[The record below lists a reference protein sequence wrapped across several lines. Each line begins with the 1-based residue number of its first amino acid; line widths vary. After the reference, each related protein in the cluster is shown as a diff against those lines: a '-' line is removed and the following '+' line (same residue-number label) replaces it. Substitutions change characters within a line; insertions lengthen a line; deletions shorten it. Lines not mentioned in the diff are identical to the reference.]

1 MFCRKKGTKKYRIR
15 VKIHSFCHPQGRQ
28 VRRPYKMG
36 VSLVL
41 HLALPPAPF
50 FLIFPEIFLM
60 ALEVTK
66 KLWTVDEVLQMVD
79 KGLLPHDNHLELIRG
94 ELIEMSPMGFKHGV
108 AVGIIAKLLIKLC
121 DEQHFVWLQST
132 FPLDNFS
139 APEPDIALLK
149 WKGDVNS
156 PQPPGPKDILLVVE
170 VADSSLSYDRK
181 IKAPLYAEFGIPE
194 YWILDLQRQ
203 CVEQYQ
209 LPSEDGY
216 RRKTIVHK
224 DQMLPLPG
232 LGVEISVG
240 ALFGISPQ
248 PPQ

>member
-1 MFCRKKGTKKYRIR
+1 
-15 VKIHSFCHPQGRQ
+15 
-28 VRRPYKMG
+28 
-36 VSLVL
+36 
-41 HLALPPAPF
+41 
-50 FLIFPEIFLM
+50 M
-60 ALEVTK
+60 ALDVTK

-94 ELIEMSPMGFKHGV
+94 ELIEMSPSGQRHSV
-108 AVGIIAKLLIKLC
+108 AVNRIHLFLIELLGRKAFIWGQTNVL
-121 DEQHFVWLQST
+121 
-132 FPLDNFS
+132 LDPYS
-139 APEPDIALLK
+139 APEPDIAVLK
-149 WKGDVNS
+149 FRDDFYEGRL
-156 PQPPGPKDILLVVE
+156 PGPEAILLAIE
-170 VADSSLSYDRK
+170 IADTSLSYDRK

-209 LPSEDGY
+209 LPSESGY
-216 RRKTIVHK
+216 LRKTIVQK

-240 ALFGISPQ
+240 ALFGISPH